1 MGIGYF
7 LQFGF
12 AQHALEAAFLVAVS
26 CGLIGPFVI
35 TRTMSFAV
43 HGTSELAFTGAV
55 GGLLVADNPLA
66 GALVGALIVAAL
78 IGLLGQRA
86 AERDSTIGVILA
98 AGLGLGVFLLGYYH
112 GYASEALNILF
123 GNIFGISSGQILLLG
138 VIAVLVAIVLTV
150 IRRPLLFASVDP
162 DVARANGVPT
172 GVLGIVF
179 LFILAITVTEAAQI
193 VGTLLV
199 LSLAITPAAA
209 AQRLSANPFA
219 VSLLSVAMAV
229 LAADGGIL
237 LSFQFPTV
245 KPSVL
250 IVAISFAFYV
260 VARLVGPAIA
270 SRRRD
275 RFAAPELAEL
285 GVTAQQLDPLGEF
298 LNPESL
304 SIVLGQ
310 FASSVRAERIAEAML
325 DSTARIFDLIRAI
338 KDYSYMDQAPIQ
350 EVDVRQGLE
359 NTLTM
364 LQSRL
369 SNVEIERRY
378 AEDLPLIAAY
388 GSELNQVWTA
398 LLENAL
404 DAMDN
409 HGKITLAV
417 QVSGEMILIEVW
429 DNGPGISPE
438 IKDRIFEPFFTT
450 KAPGRGLGLGLD
462 TVQRVVRRH
471 RGYVSVESKPGATC
485 FQVRLP
491 MEQLQA
497 Y

>member
-1 MGIGYF
+1 MGIGFY

-12 AQHALEAAFLVAVS
+12 AQHALEAAFLVAIS

-66 GALVGALIVAAL
+66 GALVGALVVAAL
-78 IGLLGQRA
+78 IGLLGQHA

-123 GNIFGISSGQILLLG
+123 GNIFGISSNQILLLG
-138 VIAVLVAIVLTV
+138 VIAVVVAVVLTV

-162 DVARANGVPT
+162 DVARGVPT

-209 AQRLSANPFA
+209 AQRLSANPF
-219 VSLLSVAMAV
+219 VVTVLSVVMAV
-229 LAADGGIL
+229 LAADGGLL

-260 VARLVGPAIA
+260 VARLIGPAVA
-270 SRRRD
+270 SHRRD
-275 RFAAPELAEL
+275 RFAVPDLAEL
-285 GVTAQQLDPLGEF
+285 T
-298 LNPESL
+298 
-304 SIVLGQ
+304 
-310 FASSVRAERIAEAML
+310 
-325 DSTARIFDLIRAI
+325 
-338 KDYSYMDQAPIQ
+338 
-350 EVDVRQGLE
+350 
-359 NTLTM
+359 
-364 LQSRL
+364 
-369 SNVEIERRY
+369 
-378 AEDLPLIAAY
+378 
-388 GSELNQVWTA
+388 
-398 LLENAL
+398 
-404 DAMDN
+404 
-409 HGKITLAV
+409 HG
-417 QVSGEMILIEVW
+417 
-429 DNGPGISPE
+429 
-438 IKDRIFEPFFTT
+438 
-450 KAPGRGLGLGLD
+450 
-462 TVQRVVRRH
+462 
-471 RGYVSVESKPGATC
+471 
-485 FQVRLP
+485 
-491 MEQLQA
+491 
-497 Y
+497 

>member
-1 MGIGYF
+1 M
-7 LQFGF
+7 
-12 AQHALEAAFLVAVS
+12 
-26 CGLIGPFVI
+26 
-35 TRTMSFAV
+35 
-43 HGTSELAFTGAV
+43 
-55 GGLLVADNPLA
+55 
-66 GALVGALIVAAL
+66 GALVVAAL

-179 LFILAITVTEAAQI
+179 LFVLAITVTEAAQI

-219 VSLLSVAMAV
+219 VTLLSVAMAV
-229 LAADGGIL
+229 LAADGGLL

-275 RFAAPELAEL
+275 RSAAPDLAEL
-285 GVTAQQLDPLGEF
+285 T
-298 LNPESL
+298 
-304 SIVLGQ
+304 
-310 FASSVRAERIAEAML
+310 
-325 DSTARIFDLIRAI
+325 
-338 KDYSYMDQAPIQ
+338 
-350 EVDVRQGLE
+350 
-359 NTLTM
+359 
-364 LQSRL
+364 
-369 SNVEIERRY
+369 
-378 AEDLPLIAAY
+378 
-388 GSELNQVWTA
+388 
-398 LLENAL
+398 
-404 DAMDN
+404 
-409 HGKITLAV
+409 
-417 QVSGEMILIEVW
+417 
-429 DNGPGISPE
+429 
-438 IKDRIFEPFFTT
+438 
-450 KAPGRGLGLGLD
+450 RG
-462 TVQRVVRRH
+462 
-471 RGYVSVESKPGATC
+471 
-485 FQVRLP
+485 
-491 MEQLQA
+491 
-497 Y
+497 